1 MDASSSP
8 YRVLVTGSR
17 TWRGHGIIHHTLD
30 QLHAQHPDMVL
41 VSGACNSGA
50 DAIAE
55 RWAILR
61 RVQTERHPA
70 EWRRYGRSAGPRRN
84 IAMVQT
90 RPAEVVAFIRGQ
102 SAGASQCVRA
112 AQAIGIP
119 VRTWTQ

>member
-1 MDASSSP
+1 MDTTTSP

-17 TWRGHGIIHHTLD
+17 TWKGHGIIHAALD
-30 QLHAQHPDMVL
+30 QLHAEHPDMVL

-61 RVQTERHPA
+61 GIPAERHPA

-84 IAMVQT
+84 TAMVAT
-90 RPAEVVAFIRGQ
+90 RPDEVVAFIRGQ

-112 AQAIGIP
+112 AEAIGIP
-119 VRTWTQ
+119 VRRWTQ